1 MVKFSTKINA
11 KLIAVKVK
19 NGTLKK
25 VYKGIYLEPRDSV
38 STYIEPILEKLGITG
53 ILTYS
58 SALEFPNITS
68 NAIYIEG
75 DVNKKYTFIEDD
87 FIIHV
92 LQKNNKFTYP
102 KEMLTNTSI
111 KGIYKPTFEIGCLV
125 QFITSSVYEKRSN
138 KNLACELVI
147 EKILK
152 TYSGEI
158 SHAGDYFNTIGIT
171 AKEYGLLNSLEHF
184 KHYFTTYYRKAH
196 MDGDTKRIRMFLALK
211 EELLMTP
218 PIIFEEVK

>member
-1 MVKFSTKINA
+1 MVKFSTKRNA

-38 STYIEPILEKLGITG
+38 STYVELILEKLGITG

-102 KEMLTNTSI
+102 KEMLTNTNI
-111 KGIYKPTFEIGCLV
+111 KGIYKPTLEIGCLV

-158 SHAGDYFNTIGIT
+158 SHASDYFNTI
-171 AKEYGLLNSLEHF
+171 AN
-184 KHYFTTYYRKAH
+184 
-196 MDGDTKRIRMFLALK
+196 
-211 EELLMTP
+211 P
-218 PIIFEEVK
+218 NC